1 MNRLYIALIAIL
13 LCGCNKTH
21 KMKSITQ
28 TDTQLIINTPQF
40 EVTVPGVWLEQKQ
53 PADSTI
59 YCGRLIEGDVSK
71 QLIISGHLLVPGL
84 PDEERRKAFEDMLSY
99 RTETEKEVT
108 KNAAQ
113 VYEEPVREH
122 DGLLAGG
129 YIAVHPSA
137 ARVVFSRLICDHEK
151 AFNFYYEMWGF
162 REKPDI
168 KQLSVEFEAFMETAG
183 LKSE

>member
-1 MNRLYIALIAIL
+1 MNLRYAALIAIL
-13 LCGCNKTH
+13 LCGCTRSP
-21 KMKSITQ
+21 KMKAINQ
-28 TDTQLIINTPQF
+28 TDTELIINTPQF
-40 EVTVPGVWLEQKQ
+40 EVTVPGVWKQ
-53 PADSTI
+53 QERPAENTI
-59 YCGRLIEGDVSK
+59 YCGRLTDGDISK

-84 PDEERRKAFEDMLSY
+84 PDEERRKAFEDMLGY

-108 KNAAQ
+108 KNEATL
-113 VYEEPVREH
+113 YPEPVREQ

-129 YIAVHPSA
+129 YIAVHLSA

-168 KQLSVEFEAFMETAG
+168 KKLSAEFEAFMETVG